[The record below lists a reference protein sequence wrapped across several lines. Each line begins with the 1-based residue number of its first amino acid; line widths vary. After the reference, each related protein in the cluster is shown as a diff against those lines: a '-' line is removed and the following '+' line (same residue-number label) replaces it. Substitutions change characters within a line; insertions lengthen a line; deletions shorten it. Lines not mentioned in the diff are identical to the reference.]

1 MSARTLTGVQALTR
15 GSLPLVAMF
24 VVGWLS
30 ALGYSSATRGEADRV
45 EGGSA
50 LEASRRES
58 AAGSERFARTAGTAG
73 KAGKAGKA
81 DADAAELAAAHGA
94 LYSQSS
100 GPAVG
105 ASVTAGQVV
114 ASETAVAPA
123 VAKWKAD
130 ATGDDSAARAS
141 AIISLANA
149 PKLQALPVLQR
160 VLTSGEPQVDRP
172 LALKSLRT
180 LALTQGDADGG
191 IRNVLREAIYH
202 GGDEA
207 TTQGAQSVLDD
218 VEGAASKTP
227 PVFTR
232 QR

>member
-1 MSARTLTGVQALTR
+1 MHSLSR

-24 VVGWLS
+24 IVGWLS
-30 ALGYSSATRGEADRV
+30 VLGYSYATR
-45 EGGSA
+45 EGSARAEEGSA
-50 LEASRRES
+50 LEDRKYQAAPGSARR
-58 AAGSERFARTAGTAG
+58 AAD
-73 KAGKAGKA
+73 A
-81 DADAAELAAAHGA
+81 DADAAEAAAGVS
-94 LYSQSS
+94 YSKRSEAS
-100 GPAVG
+100 MAEGT
-105 ASVTAGQVV
+105 SVTAGEAGASESVV
-114 ASETAVAPA
+114 ADPL
-123 VAKWKAD
+123 AKWKAD

-149 PKLQALPVLQR
+149 PKSQALPVLQR

-172 LALKSLRT
+172 LALNSLRT
-180 LALTQGDADGG
+180 LALSQGDADGG

-207 TTQGAQSVLDD
+207 TTQGAQAVLDD

-227 PVFTR
+227 RNPTR